1 MKCLITKLNG
11 VVNSNSFLKI
21 GELRMQVEK
30 KSDNLSFIINCS
42 KETIIKIIGNG
53 YFDNNPQIKE
63 KTLKASSSNN
73 IIISKGTYTISIS
86 DKYHIKTLQVI
97 SSGQGDN
104 VILDLADLKYSK
116 EIKDLGNNTLGLY
129 GDLSNLTGISLNN
142 FSINNSSVT
151 GNFDGIDLSKLVHI
165 QTYNTD
171 TAINLQ
177 LLSGN
182 VNLTTFSVNNAYGNI
197 ASLKDA
203 NNMRQIKFFH
213 SKLTGDLAL
222 LSSNCAFVSLLEDKG
237 STFTWSNRPTSANIL
252 ALEGG
257 VKVDNVD
264 KVLNNLM
271 NCQVGY
277 TSSDPN
283 YYKVISLKGTRTSE
297 SDAAVQALQSK
308 GYTVSITPA

>member
-11 VVNSNSFLKI
+11 VVDSNSFLKI

-30 KSDNLSFIINCS
+30 KSDNLGFIITCS
-42 KETIIKIIGNG
+42 KETIIKIIGDG
-53 YFDNNPQIKE
+53 YFDNNPQVKE
-63 KTLKASSSNN
+63 KTLQTDSLNT

-86 DKYHIKTLQVI
+86 DKYHVKTLQL
-97 SSGQGDN
+97 SSPGKDDN

-116 EIKDLGNNTLGLY
+116 EIKDFVNDTLGLH
-129 GDLSNLTGISLNN
+129 GDLSNLTGISLNR
-142 FSINNSSVT
+142 FIINNSSVT
-151 GNFDGIDLSKLVHI
+151 GNFDGIDLSKLMDI

-171 TAINLQ
+171 TSLNLQ

-182 VNLTTFSVNNAYGNI
+182 VNLTTFIATNAYGNI
-197 ASLKDA
+197 DSLKDA
-203 NNMRQIKFFH
+203 NNARQFKFFY

-252 ALEGG
+252 AFEGE

>member
-151 GNFDGIDLSKLVHI
+151 GNFDGIDLSKLINI
-165 QTYNTD
+165 QTHNTD

-203 NNMRQIKFFH
+203 NNMRQIKFSH

>member
-1 MKCLITKLNG
+1 
-11 VVNSNSFLKI
+11 
-21 GELRMQVEK
+21 MQVEK
-30 KSDNLSFIINCS
+30 KSDNLCLIINCS
-42 KETIIKIIGNG
+42 KETIIKIIGDG
-53 YFDNNPQIKE
+53 YFDNNPQVKE
-63 KTLKASSSNN
+63 KTLQTSSSNT

-86 DKYHIKTLQVI
+86 DKYHVKTLQAI
-97 SSGQGDN
+97 SPGQGDN

-116 EIKDLGNNTLGLY
+116 EIKDIANSTLGLH
-129 GDLSNLTGISLNN
+129 GDLSNLTGISLNS
-142 FSINNSSVT
+142 FTIKNSSVT
-151 GNFDGIDLSKLVHI
+151 GNFDGIDLSKLKHI
-165 QTYNTD
+165 QTDNTD

-182 VNLTTFSVNNAYGNI
+182 VNLVTFAVSNAYGNI
-197 ASLKDA
+197 DSLKDA
-203 NNMRQIKFFH
+203 NNARQFKFFY

-222 LSSNCAFVSLLEDKG
+222 LSSKCVFVSLLDDKG
-237 STFTWSNRPTSANIL
+237 STFTWSNRPTSANIV

>member
-30 KSDNLSFIINCS
+30 KSDNLSLLMNCS
-42 KETIIKIIGNG
+42 KETTIKIIGDG
-53 YFDNNPQIKE
+53 YFDNNSQVKE
-63 KTLKASSSNN
+63 KILQASSSNT
-73 IIISKGTYTISIS
+73 IPISKGTYTISIS
-86 DKYHIKTLQVI
+86 DKYHIKTLQVL
-97 SSGQGDN
+97 SPGQGDN

-116 EIKDLGNNTLGLY
+116 EIKDIANDTLGLH
-129 GDLSNLTGISLNN
+129 GDLSNLTGISLRS
-142 FSINNSSVT
+142 FSAFNSSVT
-151 GNFDGIDLSKLVHI
+151 GNFDGIDLSKLTGI
-165 QTYNTD
+165 QTFNTD
-171 TAINLQ
+171 IVLNLQ

-182 VNLTTFSVNNAYGNI
+182 VSLSGLTVDNAYGNI
-197 ASLKDA
+197 DNLKDA
-203 NNMRQIKFFH
+203 NLVHQLKFFH
-213 SKLTGDLAL
+213 SKVTGDLAL
-222 LSSNCAFVSLLEDKG
+222 LPSKCAFVSLLDDEG
-237 STFTWSNRPTSANIL
+237 STFTWSNRPTSAYIT
-252 ALEGG
+252 ALEGE

-283 YYKVISLKGTRTSE
+283 YYKVISLKGTRTSA

-308 GYTVSITPA
+308 GYTVSIIPA